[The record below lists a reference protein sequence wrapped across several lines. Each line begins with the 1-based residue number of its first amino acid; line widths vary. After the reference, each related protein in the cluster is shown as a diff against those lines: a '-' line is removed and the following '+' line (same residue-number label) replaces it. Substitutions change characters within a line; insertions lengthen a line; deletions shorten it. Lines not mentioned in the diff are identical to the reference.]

1 MTDKQDHHDD
11 DMEAGEE
18 SLFSFPLIDGVAEAL
33 RHMSPGDLLALGM
46 ADVAYVRPTQA
57 NDESVYQICAAD
69 GTVLATLDDYQHALS
84 TIGYNDL
91 RAVPLH

>member
-1 MTDKQDHHDD
+1 MTDKDNHNGDD
-11 DMEAGEE
+11 FEGDNFAY
-18 SLFSFPLIDGVAEAL
+18 SIPLVDGVADAL
-33 RHMSPGDLLALGM
+33 RHMSPGDLLSLGI
-46 ADVAYVRPTQA
+46 ADVAYVRQA
-57 NDESVYQICAAD
+57 RENDESVYRICAAD